1 MTEQQFQFNFP
12 SDQNFTNV
20 KEGPSRLTGGSGHS
34 PFTCE
39 GHQGSSQSIG
49 PDPSLGFC
57 RKCRVPGSLQGVQL
71 YVQNVPGKQ
80 AIRSPPPPAISSYES
95 LEHLWV
101 ISAWIQFPG
110 QHRTPR
116 TYCLP
121 PSHVT
126 CYCLITA
133 RTGLFHCGN
142 WDRH

>member
-12 SDQNFTNV
+12 SVQNFTNV
-20 KEGPSRLTGGSGHS
+20 KEGPCRLPRGSGHS
-34 PFTCE
+34 PSTC
-39 GHQGSSQSIG
+39 GGCQGSRQIIG
-49 PDPSLGFC
+49 PDSSLCFC
-57 RKCRVPGSLQGVQL
+57 RNCRVPGSLQGVQL
-71 YVQNVPGKQ
+71 YVQNLLGKP
-80 AIRSPPPPAISSYES
+80 AIWSPPPTISSYES

-116 TYCLP
+116 THCLP

-126 CYCLITA
+126 CDCIITA
-133 RTGLFHCGN
+133 GTGLFHCGN